1 MTEATRESTLKR
13 PENLTE
19 RLGAWFME
27 RLEAL
32 IASHSRVGDQPVFDR
47 AQFPWAA
54 DVERDWQI
62 IRGELD
68 TVLERTNELPNFH
81 DVVSDVETITADDN
95 WKTFFLYAFGI
106 PSKRNCE
113 MCPETARILR
123 RIPGLKTAFFSIL
136 APGKRIPV
144 HRGPYNGV
152 LRYHLGL
159 KVPAAGEQCWIRIG
173 DRVCK
178 WAEGEGLIFDDSY
191 NHEVHNDTDEYRVV
205 LFVDFVRPTRQP
217 VDLLNRFLLKVTTL
231 IPAIR
236 HGMKQHA
243 RWEERFHGKTR

>member
-1 MTEATRESTLKR
+1 MAEVTRESTLKR
-13 PENLTE
+13 PESLLE
-19 RLGAWFME
+19 RLGAWWME
-27 RLEAL
+27 RLEAV
-32 IASHSRVGDQPVFDR
+32 IASNSLVGDRPVFDN
-47 AQFPWAA
+47 ATFPWADDA
-54 DVERDWQI
+54 ERDWRLLRPEPDQ
-62 IRGELD
+62 
-68 TVLERTNELPNFH
+68 VLKRRSELPNFH
-81 DVVSDVETITADDN
+81 DVVSDVETITSDDN

-106 PSKRNCE
+106 PSRRNCE

-136 APGKRIPV
+136 SPGKRIPV

-159 KVPAAGEQCWIRIG
+159 KVPADRERCWIRIG
-173 DRVCK
+173 DQVHL
-178 WAEGEGLIFDDSY
+178 WNEGESLIFDDSY

-243 RWEERFHGKTR
+243 RWEARFHER